1 MVEQEGLLSRSP
13 AMTPTLTKLFAE
25 LPLKKHQ
32 KTQKTQKIQITFT
45 LKNCQRILRVQDNN
59 IYFHVIYLFLTPQC
73 KLVIYIMLNAIV
85 VNHSLISTTGH
96 CESYN
101 EVWLETVFVTDTKV
115 LVGCQAARDS
125 Q

>member
-32 KTQKTQKIQITFT
+32 KTQKTQKTQKIQITFT

-59 IYFHVIYLFLTPQC
+59 IYFHVIYLF
-73 KLVIYIMLNAIV
+73 
-85 VNHSLISTTGH
+85 
-96 CESYN
+96 
-101 EVWLETVFVTDTKV
+101 
-115 LVGCQAARDS
+115 
-125 Q
+125 